1 MYEYYLNGGLKMNV
15 KVDKQENSKVVL
27 EFTMDKETF
36 EKELDKAFHKNAKY
50 FKVPG
55 FRNGKVP
62 RNVVEKVYGEGV
74 LYETVIEDNVDD
86 EYRKAVEDNKLEVV
100 SKPELDVKQIGKGK
114 DLIYT
119 VTLFVKPEATVKKY
133 KGLEVKK
140 IDSKVSKKDVDA
152 AIESD
157 RQKNA
162 RVVSVDDRDL
172 QKDDISTIDFEGFV
186 DGVAFEGGKAE
197 NFELTIGSGQF
208 IPGFEDQLIGMKIGE
223 EKEINVTFPKEYHA
237 ENLAGKPAMF
247 KVKLISIKSKILPE
261 LDDEFAKD
269 VSEFETLADYRKDV
283 EKKVKKQK
291 EESAKNQKEIAVID
305 KLVENTEVV
314 IPESMIDDEVESM
327 SNQFA
332 SNLAYQGLDLKTY
345 CMYMNTT
352 EEEFKKNLRPEAE
365 KNVKLKLA
373 LDAIEKLEEI
383 KVEAKEIDEKIDELK
398 KQYGSEN
405 TNDDLNKNENVRHYM
420 EEKIKQD
427 KLMKI
432 IVDSAIEK

>member
-1 MYEYYLNGGLKMNV
+1 MNV

-74 LYETVIEDNVDD
+74 LYEAVIEDNVDD

-140 IDSKVSKKDVDA
+140 IDSKVSKKEVDA

-223 EKEINVTFPKEYHA
+223 EREINVTFPKEYHA

>member
-1 MYEYYLNGGLKMNV
+1 MNV

-140 IDSKVSKKDVDA
+140 IDSKVSKKEVDA

-373 LDAIEKLEEI
+373 LDAIEKLEDI
-383 KVEAKEIDEKIDELK
+383 KVEAKEIDEKMTKSSDTIKENINELR
-398 KQYGSEN
+398 N
-405 TNDDLNKNENVRHYM
+405 M
-420 EEKIKQD
+420 
-427 KLMKI
+427 
-432 IVDSAIEK
+432 

>member
-1 MYEYYLNGGLKMNV
+1 MNV

-140 IDSKVSKKDVDA
+140 IDSKVSKKEVDA

-223 EKEINVTFPKEYHA
+223 EREINVTFPKEYHA

-373 LDAIEKLEEI
+373 LDTIEKLEEI

>member
-1 MYEYYLNGGLKMNV
+1 MNV
-15 KVDKQENSKVVL
+15 KVEKQENSKVVL
-27 EFTMDKETF
+27 EFTMDKDTF

-62 RNVVEKVYGEGV
+62 RNVVEKVYGERV
-74 LYETVIEDNVDD
+74 LYEAVIEDNVDD
-86 EYRKAVEDNKLEVV
+86 EYRKAVVENNLDVV

-114 DLIYT
+114 DFIYT
-119 VTLFVKPEATVKKY
+119 VTLYVKPEAKVKKY

-140 IDSKVSKKDVDA
+140 IDTKVTKKDVDA
-152 AIESD
+152 RLESD

-162 RVVSVDDRDL
+162 RVTSVEDRKL

-186 DGVAFEGGKAE
+186 DGVAFEGGKAD

-223 EKEINVTFPKEYHA
+223 EREINVTFPEEYHA

-247 KVKLISIKSKILPE
+247 KVKLISIKEKILPE

-269 VSEFETLADYRKDV
+269 VSEFETLDEYKKDL
-283 EKKVKKQK
+283 EKKIK
-291 EESAKNQKEIAVID
+291 EEKEASAKNAKEMAVID
-305 KLVENTEVV
+305 ELIKNTEVT
-314 IPESMIDDEVESM
+314 IPESMVEDEVKNMLE
-327 SNQFA
+327 QFKA
-332 SNLAYQGLDLKTY
+332 NLSYQGLTLEQY
-345 CMYMNTT
+345 CGFMNTDVNG
-352 EEEFKKNLRPEAE
+352 FKTNLKQKKK
-365 KNVKLKLA
+365 KNVKMKLA
-373 LDAIEKLEEI
+373 LEAVAKVEDI
-383 KVEAKEIDEKIDELK
+383 KVEDKEIDEKIEELK
-398 KQYGSEN
+398 KQYGSAD
-405 TNDDLNKNENVRHYM
+405 TSDDLNKNENVRHYM
-420 EEKIKQD
+420 EDKIKQD

>member
-1 MYEYYLNGGLKMNV
+1 MNV

-208 IPGFEDQLIGMKIGE
+208 IPGFEYQLIGMKIGE

-373 LDAIEKLEEI
+373 LDAIEKLEDI

>member
-1 MYEYYLNGGLKMNV
+1 LNGGLKMNV

-140 IDSKVSKKDVDA
+140 IDSKVSKKEVDA

-223 EKEINVTFPKEYHA
+223 EREINVTFPKEYHA

>member
-1 MYEYYLNGGLKMNV
+1 MNV

-162 RVVSVDDRDL
+162 RVISVDDRDL

-247 KVKLISIKSKILPE
+247 KVKLISIKFKILPE

>member
-1 MYEYYLNGGLKMNV
+1 MNV

-140 IDSKVSKKDVDA
+140 IDSKVSKKEVDA

-223 EKEINVTFPKEYHA
+223 EREINVTFPKEYHA

-365 KNVKLKLA
+365 KNVKLKFA

>member
-1 MYEYYLNGGLKMNV
+1 MNV

-237 ENLAGKPAMF
+237 ENLAGKPATF

-373 LDAIEKLEEI
+373 LDAIEKLEDI

>member
-1 MYEYYLNGGLKMNV
+1 MNV

-223 EKEINVTFPKEYHA
+223 EREINVTFPKEYHA

-291 EESAKNQKEIAVID
+291 QESAKNQKEIAVID

-373 LDAIEKLEEI
+373 LDAIEKLEDI
-383 KVEAKEIDEKIDELK
+383 KVEAKEIDKKIDELK

>member
-1 MYEYYLNGGLKMNV
+1 MNV

-223 EKEINVTFPKEYHA
+223 EREINVTFPKEYHA
-237 ENLAGKPAMF
+237 ENLAGKPAIF

-291 EESAKNQKEIAVID
+291 QESAKNQKEIAVID

-373 LDAIEKLEEI
+373 LDAIEKLEDI

>member
-1 MYEYYLNGGLKMNV
+1 MNV

-62 RNVVEKVYGEGV
+62 RNVVEKVYGEGI

-140 IDSKVSKKDVDA
+140 IDSKVSKKEVDA

-223 EKEINVTFPKEYHA
+223 EREINVTFPKEYHA

>member
-1 MYEYYLNGGLKMNV
+1 MNV

-119 VTLFVKPEATVKKY
+119 VTLFVKPEVTVKKY

-140 IDSKVSKKDVDA
+140 IDSKVSKKEVDA

-162 RVVSVDDRDL
+162 RIVSVDDRDL

-223 EKEINVTFPKEYHA
+223 EREINVTFPKEYHA

>member
-1 MYEYYLNGGLKMNV
+1 MNV

-140 IDSKVSKKDVDA
+140 IDSKVSKKEVDA

-223 EKEINVTFPKEYHA
+223 EREINVTFPKEYHA

-332 SNLAYQGLDLKTY
+332 SNLAYQGLNLKTY

>member
-1 MYEYYLNGGLKMNV
+1 MNV

-74 LYETVIEDNVDD
+74 LYETVIENNVDD

-223 EKEINVTFPKEYHA
+223 EREINVTFPKEYHA
-237 ENLAGKPAMF
+237 ENLAGKPATF

-373 LDAIEKLEEI
+373 LDAIEKLEDI

>member
-1 MYEYYLNGGLKMNV
+1 MNV

-100 SKPELDVKQIGKGK
+100 SKPELDVKQIGKGE

-373 LDAIEKLEEI
+373 LDAIEKLEDI

>member
-1 MYEYYLNGGLKMNV
+1 MNV

-140 IDSKVSKKDVDA
+140 IDSKVSKKEVDA

-208 IPGFEDQLIGMKIGE
+208 IPGFGDQLIGMKIGE
-223 EKEINVTFPKEYHA
+223 EREINVTFPKEYHA

>member
-1 MYEYYLNGGLKMNV
+1 MNV

-140 IDSKVSKKDVDA
+140 IDSKVSKKEVDA

-373 LDAIEKLEEI
+373 LDAIEKLENI
-383 KVEAKEIDEKIDELK
+383 KVEAKEIDEKIEELK